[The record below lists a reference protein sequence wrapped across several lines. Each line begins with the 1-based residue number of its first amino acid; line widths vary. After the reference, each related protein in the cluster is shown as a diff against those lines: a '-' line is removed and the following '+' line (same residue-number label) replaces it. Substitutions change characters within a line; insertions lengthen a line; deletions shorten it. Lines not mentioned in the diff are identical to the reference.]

1 MTKATN
7 LHYICNSTRVT
18 ALHSCYM
25 KNSLVFSQSDARNF
39 FYVYCYKRNQEF
51 AREERIR

>member
-7 LHYICNSTRVT
+7 LHSICNSTRVT
-18 ALHSCYM
+18 ALRSCYM
-25 KNSLVFSQSDARNF
+25 KNALVFSQSDARNF
-39 FYVYCYKRNQEF
+39 FYVYYYKRKQEF

>member
-7 LHYICNSTRVT
+7 LHSICNSTRVT

-25 KNSLVFSQSDARNF
+25 KNALVFSQSDARNF
-39 FYVYCYKRNQEF
+39 FYVYYYKRNQEF